1 MVCWVFEVEVEA
13 ANRYAH
19 HVILIP
25 SSFFHSHS
33 RPRTQL
39 YNSTPS
45 ITTKLPHPPPPSSP
59 PPPSFPKLETSI
71 SPPTPKTKTRIHRKM
86 GSLGKSKK
94 AMVTVL
100 CWVLVSA
107 TLQGCSADVP
117 HFWNNT
123 PSRSGSSLVLPL
135 AGKVYPDEYFSVS
148 IDIGGKAFKMDIDTG
163 SVLTWVECDL
173 SCTGCTQDPE
183 HLYKPHNNF
192 VLRSDPLC
200 AASPRSTNQRRR
212 LPRDHCPYKV
222 RYLEGSS
229 STGSLVSDSFSLK
242 LRDGSTLK
250 PRLTF
255 GCAYEQNAG
264 DTSPSTT
271 NAGLLG
277 LGKGKVGILS
287 QLVSV
292 NAIQNVLGHCLSAQ
306 GGGFLFLG
314 GDLVPS
320 SKIAWV
326 PFSAG
331 SLTKPYYEA
340 GPAELLHNG
349 KPTGVGGLQVV
360 FDSGT
365 SVNYFNTEAYA
376 AVVDKVRADLKGK
389 PLEKVDGHE
398 GFPICWK
405 GAKPFQNVNEVK
417 NYFMPLALSFM
428 KGNAQLQ
435 LLPEDYLIISNIGAA
450 CLGIYEVKK
459 KGPREPSII
468 GDISMQDKM
477 VIYDNEKKQIGWVSA
492 NCAMLP
498 EP

>member
-1 MVCWVFEVEVEA
+1 M
-13 ANRYAH
+13 
-19 HVILIP
+19 I
-25 SSFFHSHS
+25 
-33 RPRTQL
+33 
-39 YNSTPS
+39 
-45 ITTKLPHPPPPSSP
+45 
-59 PPPSFPKLETSI
+59 
-71 SPPTPKTKTRIHRKM
+71 
-86 GSLGKSKK
+86 
-94 AMVTVL
+94 TVL

-123 PSRSGSSLVLPL
+123 PSRSGSSLILPL
-135 AGKVYPDEYFSVS
+135 GGKVYSDEFIYVS

-173 SCTGCTQDPE
+173 SCNGCTQGFCYLDVCLSYANRMPKIVTSLITTLCSVRTLSALPHLDLQTNDVGSPGIIVHIRWLYLRLATDFIVSPE
-183 HLYKPHNNF
+183 I
-192 VLRSDPLC
+192 S
-200 AASPRSTNQRRR
+200 ARR
-212 LPRDHCPYKV
+212 
-222 RYLEGSS
+222 
-229 STGSLVSDSFSLK
+229 
-242 LRDGSTLK
+242 
-250 PRLTF
+250 
-255 GCAYEQNAG
+255 CAYEQRTG
-264 DTSPSTT
+264 DTTPSTT
-271 NAGLLG
+271 TAGLLG
-277 LGKGKVGILS
+277 LGKSKVGILS

-331 SLTKPYYEA
+331 SLAMPYYEA

-360 FDSGT
+360 FDSG
-365 SVNYFNTEAYA
+365 SSYNYFNTEAYA
-376 AVVDKVRADLKGK
+376 AVVNKVRADLKGK
-389 PLEKVDGHE
+389 PLKEIDGHE

-435 LLPEDYLIISNIGAA
+435 LLPEGYLIITKTHTA
-450 CLGIYEVKK
+450 CLGIFEVKK
-459 KGPREPSII
+459 KGPREPSTI